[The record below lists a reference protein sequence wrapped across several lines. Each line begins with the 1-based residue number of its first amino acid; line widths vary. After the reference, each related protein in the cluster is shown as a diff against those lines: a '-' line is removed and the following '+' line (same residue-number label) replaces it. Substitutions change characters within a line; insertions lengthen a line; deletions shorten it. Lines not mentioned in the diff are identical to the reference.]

1 MIIYVMELAFRH
13 NRLEICIEYNPSVRD
28 KRWFMILLDADM
40 RQTIT
45 RTDAENNHITS
56 WLLPR

>member
-1 MIIYVMELAFRH
+1 MELAFRH

>member
-1 MIIYVMELAFRH
+1 MELAFRH
-13 NRLEICIEYNPSVRD
+13 NRLNISIEYNPSVRD